1 MCSGLRRVRRVIG
14 RSRGADVTGHVLDT
28 PVVLVHGYGSSTAS
42 WFRVE
47 RSLRSAGFCT
57 VRAMAH
63 HPLARDI
70 PSLATRLVRLT
81 NSLAAAT
88 GTARVHL
95 VGHSLG
101 GLIIRYAVCLL
112 GLDPIVDTAIT
123 VATPHRGSRLAWL
136 GLGTAAGQARPN
148 SGVLRRIHAA
158 DPPAPTRWIAYYS
171 DSDLL
176 VPVSSA
182 MIGFGDLAAENV
194 LLKNEDHMSILFS
207 PRLATDISRRLAA
220 TTGGSRLHDGEVV
233 G

>member
-1 MCSGLRRVRRVIG
+1 
-14 RSRGADVTGHVLDT
+14 VTGQVLET

-47 RSLRSAGFCT
+47 SSLRSAGFRT

-70 PSLATRLVRLT
+70 PSVATRLVRLT

-112 GLDPIVDTAIT
+112 GLDPVVDTAIT

-136 GLGTAAGQARPN
+136 GLGTAAGQARPD
-148 SGVLRRIHAA
+148 SSVLRRIHAA
-158 DPPAPTRWIAYYS
+158 DPPAQTRWVAYYS
-171 DSDLL
+171 NSDLL
-176 VPVSSA
+176 VPALSA
-182 MIGFGDLAAENV
+182 RISFGDLPAENV
-194 LLKNEDHMSILFS
+194 LVTNETHMSILFS
-207 PRLATDISRRLAA
+207 PRLARDISNRLAA
-220 TTGGSRLHDGEVV
+220 ATEARGSHHRDVNGQRVAVAASRRER
-233 G
+233 

>member
-1 MCSGLRRVRRVIG
+1 M
-14 RSRGADVTGHVLDT
+14 TGQVLET

-47 RSLRSAGFCT
+47 GSLRSAGFCT

-70 PSLATRLVRLT
+70 PSLASRLVRLT

-112 GLDPIVDTAIT
+112 GLDPVVDTAIT
-123 VATPHRGSRLAWL
+123 IATPHRGSRLAWL
-136 GLGTAAGQARPN
+136 GLGTAAGQARPD
-148 SGVLRRIHAA
+148 SSVLRRIHAA
-158 DPPAPTRWIAYYS
+158 VPPVQTRWVAYYS
-171 DSDLL
+171 NSDLL
-176 VPVSSA
+176 VPASSA
-182 MIGFGDLAAENV
+182 VIGFGDLAAENV
-194 LLKNEDHMSILFS
+194 LLKNEGHMSILFS
-207 PRLATDISRRLAA
+207 PRLATDISSRLAA
-220 TTGGSRLHDGEVV
+220 ATEDRGSDDGDVDGQTVAVPTSRRER
-233 G
+233 